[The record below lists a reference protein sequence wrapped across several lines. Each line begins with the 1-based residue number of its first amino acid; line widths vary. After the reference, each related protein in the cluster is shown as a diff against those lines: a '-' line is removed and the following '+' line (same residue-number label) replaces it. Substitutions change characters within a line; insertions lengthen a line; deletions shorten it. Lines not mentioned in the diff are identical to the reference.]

1 MQKELSEM
9 SLEELWQ
16 LFPIQL
22 SEPQPHWIN
31 WYEEEAHYLKKLLSL
46 SEEVGISHIGSTAIS
61 GIWAKPIIDLLIEV
75 ADDVALVQ
83 VEKTL
88 IASGY
93 QCMSKMP
100 GRISFNKGYTSEGFA
115 EKVFHLHLR
124 RLGDHDERYFCAY
137 LNQHPEIASAYEQ
150 LKLILWKKYPNDRDA
165 YTEAKSEFVTKYTLM
180 AKEEGIL
187 IR

>member
-46 SEEVGISHIGSTAIS
+46 SEELRISHIGSTAIS

-88 IASGY
+88 IAYRLPLTKGTRVKDSQKRSFIFICVDWGIT
-93 QCMSKMP
+93 MNDTFV
-100 GRISFNKGYTSEGFA
+100 RI
-115 EKVFHLHLR
+115 
-124 RLGDHDERYFCAY
+124 
-137 LNQHPEIASAYEQ
+137 
-150 LKLILWKKYPNDRDA
+150 
-165 YTEAKSEFVTKYTLM
+165 
-180 AKEEGIL
+180 
-187 IR
+187 